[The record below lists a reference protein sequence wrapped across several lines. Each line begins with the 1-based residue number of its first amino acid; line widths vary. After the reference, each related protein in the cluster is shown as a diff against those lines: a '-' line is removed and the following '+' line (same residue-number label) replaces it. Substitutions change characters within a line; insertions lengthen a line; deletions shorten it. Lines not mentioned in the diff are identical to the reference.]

1 MKDKGTVVNGIM
13 IFIAVLAICSCT
25 GKRNAANSRSVL
37 PTGQARLAV
46 PGGEIW
52 YRVSGHGTGIPV
64 VLIHGGPGMS
74 SFYLKPFEEL
84 GNDRQVIRYDQLGG
98 GKSDRITD
106 TAMFTVDHFVNE
118 LELLRRHLG
127 VEKWHIIGHSF
138 GTILATEY
146 YRKYP
151 GHVASLSLAGAA
163 LSVPKWAENVKKLLT
178 TLPVP
183 MQEAISKAEM
193 TGNYTDTL
201 YQQAMGT
208 FYGMYAFHKLVMAD
222 LDSMNATQNL
232 GIYNYMQG
240 PSEFTI
246 TGTLKNYDITP
257 FLPEIKV
264 PTLFTVGEYD
274 EAGPEVVK
282 GYAEKVPGAK
292 YVMLAGAAH
301 NTIWDSPEENIRIE
315 REFLKEADSPGNKQA
330 SESSN

>member
-1 MKDKGTVVNGIM
+1 MKKKSFFLSG
-13 IFIAVLAICSCT
+13 VLMLVTFFAICSCT
-25 GKRNAANSRSVL
+25 GKRNAKVSQPVL

-46 PGGEIW
+46 PGGDIW

-74 SFYLKPFEEL
+74 SYYLKPFEEL

-106 TAMFTVDHFVNE
+106 TTMFTVDHFVTE
-118 LELLRRHLG
+118 LELLRKHLG

-146 YRKYP
+146 YKRYP
-151 GHVASLSLAGAA
+151 ARVASLSLAGAA
-163 LSVPKWAENVKKLLT
+163 LSVPKWAENVNKLLT
-178 TLPVP
+178 TLPAP
-183 MQEAISKAEM
+183 MQEAVKKAEM

-232 GIYNYMQG
+232 AIYNYMQG

-264 PTLFTVGEYD
+264 PTLFTAGEFD
-274 EAGPEVVK
+274 EAGPDVVK

-315 REFLKEADSPGNKQA
+315 REFLQQADSVNNNPAVNR
-330 SESSN
+330 NN